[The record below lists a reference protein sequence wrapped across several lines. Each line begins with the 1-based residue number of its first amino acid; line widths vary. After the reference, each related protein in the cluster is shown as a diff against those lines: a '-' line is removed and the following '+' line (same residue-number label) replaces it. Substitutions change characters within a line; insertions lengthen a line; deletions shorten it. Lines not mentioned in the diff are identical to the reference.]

1 MKTTTAPITVHVRWI
16 ASGSFWLRAD
26 QSGFAL
32 DSLALK
38 QLLFAWHE
46 PSFYGT
52 FIEVLELDRL
62 EGLLLPVQE
71 AADYFALP
79 AWNSHAPIRW
89 SDEAGPLQNISRLI
103 TEAIKDGALVP
114 DFGKWKAGGWGWK
127 LRDEDAY
134 AAALGLSSVS
144 YPAYFDDW
152 IQHIMEARYP
162 DMEVVLHGAERKR
175 RAALSAVPPVSNAD
189 DPSEKAASDADSGDD
204 SSSDL
209 QSEGNAIDEKALQP
223 QGAETAP
230 ALGGPSSVPLEE
242 LWTDERDWLVSIG
255 WIPDE
260 APFRPA
266 LRLTEPEQAEAWSLT
281 AVLQDRGNPEQIV
294 ECDADGQP
302 DGNCPSEWLPYAASR
317 IRQAYAKWTA
327 IIPWLSADRSG
338 EVSTA
343 IRTEIDYAEAWD
355 FLTDKSIRL
364 AEFGQTVLLPAWW
377 EQLRKTKPRL
387 KAKVRPGVGG
397 AGQSLFGLNGIVQFD
412 WRMAIGDA
420 ELEEIEFRSLVEGN
434 RQLVRVRGRWVL
446 LDPEMLQ
453 QVQQWIRQVRKK
465 KGLSFRDVLE
475 MHLLGTQEGEAPGDD
490 GDPSDHTDALRIEVE
505 LNEHL
510 RGFIRQLG
518 RAQSVP
524 ELTTPAGF
532 QGSLRHYQVLGASW
546 LLFLRKFGLGG
557 CLADDMGLGKT
568 IQWIT
573 YLLAVR
579 EKEMPQT
586 PSLLIC
592 PTSVLGNW
600 QKELERF
607 APSLNVR
614 LHYGPGRAKG
624 ERFAEAIQGCDL
636 VLTSYA
642 LSHLDEA
649 ELTGVQWS
657 SICLDEAQNI
667 KNAYTKQA
675 TSIRK
680 LDADHR
686 IAMTGTPIENRLTEL
701 WSIYDFLNPGYLGN
715 LRSFTERFSNKIE
728 KTQDKE
734 LIGQVQKLVQ
744 PFLLRR
750 VKSDPTIE
758 LDLPE
763 KMESK
768 VYVSLTVEQATLYE
782 NVIGDLFERLDRLPP
797 MERRGLI
804 LAALTKLKQI
814 CDHPAAYTKEG
825 SASAD
830 KVSRSQKLERLL
842 DMVRELRLECDSC
855 LIFTQF
861 VEVGHLLQRV
871 LAREMKEDIMF
882 LHGGT
887 PKVQRDRMIERYQ
900 SESGGG
906 IFLLSLK
913 AGGIGL
919 NLTAANHVFH
929 FDRWWNPAV
938 ENQATDRAFR
948 IGQTKR
954 VQVHKFVTLG
964 TLEEKIDEMIERKQM
979 LSKQIVGTG
988 EQWITEMSTDELKDL
1003 FSLRRQWVEV

>member
-16 ASGSFWLRAD
+16 ASGSFWMRAE
-26 QSGFAL
+26 QGGFAL
-32 DSLALK
+32 DSLAQK

-52 FIEVLELDRL
+52 FIEVLELDRQ
-62 EGLLLPVQE
+62 EGVLLPALE

-79 AWNSHAPIRW
+79 AWNPHAPIRW
-89 SDEAGPLQNISRLI
+89 SDEAKPLHHVSRLI
-103 TEAIKDGALVP
+103 TEAVKDRSLVP
-114 DFGKWKAGGWGWK
+114 DFAKWKAGGWGWK
-127 LRDEDAY
+127 LMNEDAY
-134 AAALGLSSVS
+134 ATALGLSSVT
-144 YPAYFDDW
+144 YPPYFDDW
-152 IQHIMEARYP
+152 VQLIMEARYP

-175 RAALSAVPPVSNAD
+175 RAALSAVPPAYDADVPAAENVD
-189 DPSEKAASDADSGDD
+189 DPGLAPDSGDAPRNE
-204 SSSDL
+204 S
-209 QSEGNAIDEKALQP
+209 QP
-223 QGAETAP
+223 QTDTAP
-230 ALGGPSSVPLEE
+230 LLDGPSAVPLEE

-266 LRLTEPEQAEAWSLT
+266 LRLTEPDQEEAWSLT
-281 AVLQDRGNPEQIV
+281 AILQDRSNPERIV
-294 ECDADGQP
+294 DCDADGRP
-302 DGNCPSEWLPYAASR
+302 AGNCPEEWLPFAASR
-317 IRQAYAKWTA
+317 IRQAFAKWTA
-327 IIPWLSADRSG
+327 IIPWLQADRTGSG
-338 EVSTA
+338 EESLS

-364 AEFGQTVLLPAWW
+364 AEVGQSVLLPAWW

-397 AGQSLFGLNGIVQFD
+397 AGQSLFGLSGIVQFD
-412 WRMAIGDA
+412 WRLAIGDA
-420 ELEEIEFRSLVEGN
+420 ELEEIEFRSLVDGN

-475 MHLLGTQEGEAPGDD
+475 MHLLGPQEGEASGDD
-490 GDPSDHTDALRIEVE
+490 GDPRDSTDALRIEVE

-518 RAQSVP
+518 RAQSVT
-524 ELTTPAGF
+524 ELETPAGF
-532 QGSLRHYQVLGASW
+532 HGSLRHYQVLGASW

-579 EKEMPQT
+579 EREQPQS
-586 PSLLIC
+586 PSLLVC

-600 QKELERF
+600 QKELEKF

-624 ERFAEAIQGCDL
+624 EKFAEAVQDCDL

-642 LSHLDEA
+642 LSHLDET
-649 ELTGVQWS
+649 ELTSVHWS
-657 SICLDEAQNI
+657 SVCLDEAQNI

-701 WSIYDFLNPGYLGN
+701 WSIFDFLNPGYLGN

-728 KTQDKE
+728 RTQDKE

-750 VKSDPTIE
+750 VKSDPAIE

-768 VYVSLTVEQATLYE
+768 AYVSLTVEQATLYE

-814 CDHPAAYTKEG
+814 CDHPVAYTKESPAATG
-825 SASAD
+825 Q
-830 KVSRSQKLERLL
+830 VSRSQKLERLL
-842 DMVRELRLECDSC
+842 DMVRELRLEGDSC

-871 LAREMKEDIMF
+871 LAKETKEEIMF

-887 PKVQRDRMIERYQ
+887 PKAQRDRMIERYQ

-964 TLEEKIDEMIERKQM
+964 TLEEKIDEMIERKQS
-979 LSKQIVGTG
+979 LSKQIVGAG